1 MRIFPTPR
9 RDTTKDRESRLCL
22 LPAPLL
28 PPMGQIEMHFIF
40 EGETC
45 HESRGF
51 SRSLLTDATRD
62 SASVLHHRLYRT
74 DNHSTE
80 SSLVNRC
87 AQYLLEEGCDTFC
100 FYRTDESALMNA
112 MSHGNLGCLA
122 LLLMYRARK
131 KNKKP
136 QQRQCDDRRWRH
148 GRGARRHARKNLP
161 LG

>member
-1 MRIFPTPR
+1 MSLFELYSRLPKRILMAAKKGDIALIRSLISKAKYSHPDTAATDLPQIINEDLGKKKKKKRKACQVRIFPTPR

-74 DNHSTE
+74 DNSAE
-80 SSLVNRC
+80 SSLVNR
-87 AQYLLEEGCDTFC
+87 
-100 FYRTDESALMNA
+100 
-112 MSHGNLGCLA
+112 
-122 LLLMYRARK
+122 
-131 KNKKP
+131 
-136 QQRQCDDRRWRH
+136 
-148 GRGARRHARKNLP
+148 
-161 LG
+161 